1 MRSTS
6 STTVLVGGAAAY
18 GLPPDGVD
26 LYRKNRPGASPG
38 DLLASVVTDWFFTV
52 PAIRHAEAGPRA
64 AAPRWSTAS
73 TVPAQDDNN
82 RYGACH
88 AVEIPFVFDNIE
100 LDQTKALIGDHPSQA
115 VADTA
120 HSTWVAFVT
129 SGDPG
134 WAPYTSQ
141 TRTTGVITEE
151 LTVVDDPDGDE
162 RATWDGIR

>member
-1 MRSTS
+1 MTCWRPWSPTGSSRSPRSVTPRRGRAGGG
-6 STTVLVGGAAAY
+6 TTWAY
-18 GLPPDGVD
+18 RFD
-26 LYRKNRPGASPG
+26 R
-38 DLLASVVTDWFFTV
+38 
-52 PAIRHAEAGPRA
+52 
-64 AAPRWSTAS
+64 
-73 TVPAQDDNN
+73 PAQEDNN

-88 AVEIPFVFDNIE
+88 AVEIPFVFDNIG